1 MPKRTQRGS
10 GNFQADPKD
19 YIARHA
25 ERHAAAETVDRD
37 IGNLAF
43 PGTGANPG
51 VPETLASED
60 PESVGF
66 SVMGG
71 LMPHHML
78 NANQTLRKWEVPPL
92 PPSHDE
98 GFGSSV
104 RANIAAGNLPDTP
117 IQRDRHEHWL
127 GKLAERGNDAMQ
139 KDPLGHIVNSRKDS
153 IATSLASGDP
163 DAAWYQGKAQALI
176 HHAAGEAGV
185 SVPVMRKVTAAES
198 SRMDWDHTYS
208 AKSKANVKS
217 GLAGTTT
224 FPNIEYAG
232 RIIGASA
239 GRTEDEA
246 HEEVARQKVPGV
258 GRKDAARVAVRM
270 ERGEMS
276 GSDPLPLQ
284 GLSEK
289 RKTFDVN
296 LSDPNH
302 AQHGYSAWVERH
314 QLSGHTGDVQ
324 DARAGGFH
332 EDNMVVERPLT
343 GKVDKEGIATREGKP
358 IHEAMLMEPAGADI
372 TQSTALV
379 ARTEAF
385 TAGRQKHG
393 EEWAAANAKNFMSGP
408 AQSMQ
413 WSVNRKEG
421 NVAVPEHVQQ
431 AYDSRPA
438 PTGFGGYSGKGTRIT
453 KRDREQ
459 M

>member
-1 MPKRTQRGS
+1 MPSRTQRGR

-19 YIARHA
+19 YIAKHA
-25 ERHAAAETVDRD
+25 ARHAAAEDVDKE

-43 PGTGANPG
+43 PGTGPNPG
-51 VPETLASED
+51 TIETMAGED
-60 PESVGF
+60 PESIGF

-71 LMPHHML
+71 LGPTHML
-78 NANQTLRKWEVPPL
+78 NANQTLRKWDVPPL

-104 RANIAAGNLPDTP
+104 KANIASGALPDTP
-117 IQRDRHEHWL
+117 KQRDRHEHWL
-127 GKLAERGNDAMQ
+127 GKLADRGNPAMQ
-139 KDPLGHIVNSRKDS
+139 ADPLGNIVNSRKES

-185 SVPVMRKVTAAES
+185 DVPVMRKTVAAES
-198 SRMDWDHTYS
+198 SRMPWDQTYTNS
-208 AKSKANVKS
+208 RANVK
-217 GLAGTTT
+217 AGRAGQTT
-224 FPNIEYAG
+224 FPNIENAG
-232 RIIGASA
+232 RIIAASA
-239 GRTEDEA
+239 GRTEEEA
-246 HEEVARQKVPGV
+246 HEEVARQKIAGV
-258 GRKDAARVAVRM
+258 GRQDAARVAVRM
-270 ERGEMS
+270 ERGEMR

-302 AQHGYSAWVERH
+302 PQFGHSDWVERH

-332 EDNMVVERPLT
+332 EDDMAVERPLT
-343 GKVDKEGIATREGKP
+343 GKVDKEGIPTRTGKP
-358 IHEAMLMEPAGADI
+358 IHEDMLMESAGADI
-372 TQSTALV
+372 AQSTALV

-385 TAGRQKHG
+385 SSGRAEHG
-393 EEWAAANAKNFMSGP
+393 EEWAQANAKNFMSGP

-421 NVAVPEHVQQ
+421 NVAVPEHIEQ
-431 AYDSRPA
+431 AYANRPA